1 MKYRVEFN
9 MEWVEFEV
17 EADSEEDAEKK
28 VREAVYVTSDDKGMM
43 KEQAGEFALQGVS
56 D

>member
-28 VREAVYVTSDDKGMM
+28 LREAVYVRSDEKGRMM
-43 KEQAGEFALQGVS
+43 EQAGEFALQGVS

>member
-9 MEWVEFEV
+9 MEWVEFWV
-17 EADSEEDAEKK
+17 EADSEEDAMKK
-28 VREAVYVTSDDKGMM
+28 VRESVYVTSDDKRVMM
-43 KEQAGEFALQGVS
+43 EQAGEFAFQQVS